1 MLLADQFLVFLRE
14 ATPFVIW
21 LWLISSIAGLIYAL
35 RLWVRS
41 LADVRRQYDGPTTAV
56 LTYVAWSNRKR
67 VEVRVWMFAGFVVVG
82 LCSAALTVVPSG
94 LLRGLVQFLYIVT
107 FMAVNFLTAFN
118 SYRDEKRDRVL
129 QTMLRRDE
137 QLPIPPELRQ

>member
-1 MLLADQFLVFLRE
+1 MLPADQFLVFLRE

-21 LWLISSIAGLIYAL
+21 LWLLSSIAGLGYAL
-35 RLWVRS
+35 RLWFRS
-41 LADVRRQYDGPTTAV
+41 LADVQRQYQRPTTVA

-94 LLRGLVQFLYIVT
+94 LLRAGVQLLYILT
-107 FMAVNFLTAFN
+107 FLFVNLLTAFN

-129 QTMLRRDE
+129 QALLQRDE
-137 QLPIPPELRQ
+137 RKKEADVSSR